1 MLNCEREWKINKVD
15 DKDKSKEQLIQ
26 ELTKLRDTAS
36 CLSDVSTHEQ
46 FGDNFQEA
54 LSLLRATLESTAD
67 GILVVNREGKV
78 TSFNRKFFEMWQI
91 PESIASSR
99 DDNKLLEF
107 VLNQLNN
114 PQGFLS
120 KVRELYNNPEAE
132 SLDILEFRD
141 GKIFERYSQPQRIE
155 NTIVGRVWS
164 FRDITEHKKAEEELI
179 LLNTLMKAVHRILDL
194 KDVYKVALDMVTS
207 MDNVD
212 MVMIYIVDKDKK
224 EAVLQAERNLP
235 EFYIKRAGRIPY
247 PRGITWKAINS
258 GTVINIEDAQKDPE
272 IGPAGR
278 ELGHHSLL
286 GVPIFL
292 GKDVIG
298 VVWFT
303 SYKERKFSE
312 REVRLLSAMGDQIA
326 LAIAKAKMIEEIRT
340 AQEQLIQSEKLAS
353 LGQLISSIA
362 HEINNPLTPILGY
375 SQRLLVQPGIDEK
388 EKRSLELIHSSAQ
401 RVAKIIEKL
410 LSFSRKYKP
419 ERTYEDINHLVEQS
433 LEFREYQLKLENI
446 EIVKELDPE
455 LPKTMVDPNQM
466 QQVFTN
472 IILNAE
478 QAMSESQDHGR
489 LKVGTKIKKSDIIE
503 ISFSDDGPGIPKEH
517 IGKVFDPFFT
527 TKDPGKGTGLGL
539 AVAYGIIN
547 EHGGEIHVSSDEGK
561 GTTFVIELPVLRP
574 ETVLR
579 RNKEEDIP
587 RTHNTIKGKRILIV
601 EDEDIIVDMIKSV
614 LEEESNIV
622 DIARNGKE
630 ALTIIGSNQ
639 YDIIVCDIKM
649 PHMNGI
655 ALYNE
660 IKTFNPD
667 LIQRFIF
674 ITGDLS
680 TETIE
685 FLKETGNEVITKP
698 FKVEKLRT
706 QINSIFEELYA
717 LKKVM
722 FHINSFLRILKEPS
736 IIVPTM
742 QNR

>member
-1 MLNCEREWKINKVD
+1 MSNCEREWKINKVD
-15 DKDKSKEQLIQ
+15 DKDKSKAQLIQ

-36 CLSDVSTHEQ
+36 CLSGVSDQEQ
-46 FGDNFQEA
+46 SGKNLQEA

-67 GILVVNREGKV
+67 GILVVNKEGMV
-78 TSFNRKFFEMWQI
+78 TSFNQKFLEMWQI
-91 PESIASSR
+91 PESIASSH
-99 DDNKLLEF
+99 DDNMLLEF
-107 VLNQLNN
+107 VIDQLKD
-114 PQGFLS
+114 PQCFIS
-120 KVRELYNNPEAE
+120 KVRELYNSPEAE

-141 GKIFERYSQPQRIE
+141 GKIFERYSQPQRIGDF
-155 NTIVGRVWS
+155 IVGRVWS
-164 FRDITEHKKAEEELI
+164 FRDITERKKTEDELM
-179 LLNTLMKAVHRILDL
+179 LLNTLLKAVHRFLDL
-194 KDVYKVALDMVTS
+194 EDVYRVALDMVTS
-207 MDNVD
+207 TESVD

-235 EFYIKRAGRIPY
+235 EFYIKRASRIPY
-247 PRGITWKAINS
+247 PKGITWKVINS
-258 GTVINIEDAQKDPE
+258 GTVMNVEDAQKDPN

-278 ELGHHSLL
+278 ELGHHSIL

-292 GKDVIG
+292 ENEVIG

-303 SYKERKFSE
+303 SCKERKFSE

-340 AQEQLIQSEKLAS
+340 AHEQLIQSEKLAS

-362 HEINNPLTPILGY
+362 HEINNPLTPIIGY
-375 SQRLLVQPGIDEK
+375 SQRLLIQPGIDEK

-419 ERTYEDINHLVEQS
+419 ERTYEDINLLIEQS

-446 EIVKELDPE
+446 KIVKDLDPE
-455 LPKTMVDPNQM
+455 LPKTMVDPHQI

-489 LKVGTKIKKSDIIE
+489 LKVGTKIKKNNIIE
-503 ISFSDDGPGIPKEH
+503 ISFSDDGPGIPKEY

-561 GTTFVIELPVLRP
+561 GTTFVIELPVLGH

-579 RNKEEDIP
+579 RNKEEDIS
-587 RTHNTIKGKRILIV
+587 RTPNTIKGKRILIV

-630 ALTIIGSNQ
+630 ALTVIGTNQ

-660 IKTFNPD
+660 IKTMNPD

-706 QINSIFEELYA
+706 QINSIFEP
-717 LKKVM
+717 
-722 FHINSFLRILKEPS
+722 HIEKN
-736 IIVPTM
+736 V
-742 QNR
+742 

>member
-1 MLNCEREWKINKVD
+1 
-15 DKDKSKEQLIQ
+15 
-26 ELTKLRDTAS
+26 
-36 CLSDVSTHEQ
+36 
-46 FGDNFQEA
+46 
-54 LSLLRATLESTAD
+54 
-67 GILVVNREGKV
+67 
-78 TSFNRKFFEMWQI
+78 MWQI

-114 PQGFLS
+114 PQCFIS

-141 GKIFERYSQPQRIE
+141 GKIFERYSRPQRIE

-179 LLNTLMKAVHRILDL
+179 LLNTLMKAVHRFLDL

-278 ELGHHSLL
+278 DLGHHSLL
-286 GVPIFL
+286 GVPIL
-292 GKDVIG
+292 LENDVIG

-455 LPKTMVDPNQM
+455 LPKTMVDPNQI
-466 QQVFTN
+466 QQVFMN

-478 QAMSESQDHGR
+478 QAINESRDHGQ
-489 LKVGTKIKKSDIIE
+489 LKVETKIKKKDTIE
-503 ISFSDDGPGIPKEH
+503 ISLSDDGPGIPKEF

-527 TKDPGKGTGLGL
+527 TKEPGKGTGLGL

-547 EHGGEIHVSSDEGK
+547 EHGGEIHVSSEEGK
-561 GTTFVIELPVLRP
+561 GTTFVIELPVLRH
-574 ETVLR
+574 EAILR
-579 RNKEEDIP
+579 DDDNEFISKNINK
-587 RTHNTIKGKRILIV
+587 TQGKRILIV
-601 EDEDIIVDMIKSV
+601 EDEDIITDLIKGV

-630 ALTIIGSNQ
+630 ALKIISTNQ

-649 PHMNGI
+649 PHMSGI
-655 ALYNE
+655 TLFNE
-660 IKTFNPD
+660 IKTMNPS
-667 LIQRFIF
+667 LAQRFIF

-698 FKVEKLRT
+698 FRVEKLKT
-706 QINSIFEELYA
+706 MIHSIFEPY
-717 LKKVM
+717 
-722 FHINSFLRILKEPS
+722 FD
-736 IIVPTM
+736 
-742 QNR
+742 